1 MRVAQVQSVL
11 GGALALEL
19 SSGARPSAARAD
31 VLDIAPPFRLA
42 LVAAGRARAT
52 LVDAPDDASFRKLN
66 NRDAEA
72 QAAPRNRYSQL
83 YLETSGAPGDLRIS
97 RVTAGDPAIVGATF
111 VHERLP

>member
-1 MRVAQVQSVL
+1 M
-11 GGALALEL
+11 
-19 SSGARPSAARAD
+19 SSTSARPSAERAD

-66 NRDAEA
+66 NRDAAA
-72 QAAPRNRYSQL
+72 QAAPRNEYTQL
-83 YLETSGAPGDLRIS
+83 YLETSGARGDLRIS

-111 VHERLP
+111 VHERM